1 MRCRKFLRLT
11 RARSMLGLRDAKE
24 IGIGRIAC
32 GLVFPYNFYFWR
44 IFNEKV
50 HLPFLEPNPTGSVNN
65 EKKTG
70 ERMRVNEHELWTRRV
85 ENKESSLF
93 SREFFPEKK
102 TRMKCNRRRPRSSPL
117 YLTTSSTIFV
127 FGACNSAFTRIS
139 ANSSFKS
146 LLVQQKEWWKFSS
159 EIKKFLLISFS
170 EIKCF
175 KNVFSEIIFS
185 WMLNFIILKN
195 IRVM

>member
-1 MRCRKFLRLT
+1 MRCRKFRLT

-32 GLVFPYNFYFWR
+32 GRFVFPYNFYFLSEESSTKRCHFWNQ
-44 IFNEKV
+44 IIQWV
-50 HLPFLEPNPTGSVNN
+50 VNN

-70 ERMRVNEHELWTRRV
+70 GRMRVNEHKLWTHRV

-93 SREFFPEKK
+93 SREFFQEKK
-102 TRMKCNRRRPRSSPL
+102 TRMKCNRRCPRSSSL

-127 FGACNSAFTRIS
+127 FEACNSAFTRIS

-146 LLVQQKEWWKFSS
+146 LLIQ
-159 EIKKFLLISFS
+159 
-170 EIKCF
+170 
-175 KNVFSEIIFS
+175 
-185 WMLNFIILKN
+185 
-195 IRVM
+195 